1 MPADIEALTPLPEEI
16 ADALP
21 AMIIYIDADRRFGFA
36 NRAYQEWFGRS
47 LDDIRGR
54 PFRDVVGEAA
64 FREVEP
70 YMEAALRGETISFE
84 ATVRNAARVPRRI
97 EGRYVPSRGADGQV
111 VGYYAIISD
120 RTERDQTARLETIL
134 DGISDGFCSFDHR
147 WRLAYCNQAAE
158 RHLGVQRAEALGK
171 TYQEIAPSVVGSP
184 LDAAL
189 QAFGADQARLDIE
202 SEDLAPGK
210 VLAISVFSL
219 EHNFALSFRDVTI
232 RNAAIKRAREQ
243 EQRLQLAMSASG
255 LGDWSWDPVTDVMNL
270 SPRAAEIFGLDAGAV
285 ITRAAMQAMLHA
297 DDRAS
302 IKVLVDQAIAKH
314 ENYEVEYRV
323 QRPDGDWAWVLALGQ
338 ATYDA
343 DGAVT
348 GMVGVLGD
356 ISRSKAGE
364 AALRESEARFR
375 AMAEAAPAPVWV
387 TSATGAMEY
396 VNKAFAD
403 FAGRPREELLGDGW
417 TSLIH
422 PEDLPEV
429 AQRRAVARAKLEP
442 YDFEARF
449 QSGDGKAKIIQASSQ
464 PWFDAAGSFQGYVG
478 LANDLT
484 EIRHAEDALRE
495 SEQRFRL
502 VAEDAPVMLWMSDT
516 QGAYIYLNR
525 MLREFWGAPEN
536 LSEFDWRTRLVADD
550 LAEVEAAVRPA
561 ILRQE
566 PFTVE
571 ARYYRADGEVR
582 GFLTR
587 AKPRFEA
594 DGTFLG
600 MIGVNA
606 DVTEVRRFQAHQQL
620 LINELNHRV
629 KNTLATVQSIAH
641 QTLQSEKLTRDA
653 REQFTDRL
661 LALSAAH
668 NVLTRQSWGGAPML
682 EIVAE
687 AIRPYE
693 DAAEPRVTLQGP
705 AVRLAPNIA
714 LALSM
719 ALHELATNAL
729 KYGAFSTREG
739 RVSLTWSLDA
749 AASQVAIE
757 WREEGGPAVTAPTK
771 LGFGT
776 RLLQQGLATEL
787 GAAAVFDYATTGL
800 VCTFKAPIQSALSPD
815 PIA

>member
-1 MPADIEALTPLPEEI
+1 
-16 ADALP
+16 
-21 AMIIYIDADRRFGFA
+21 
-36 NRAYQEWFGRS
+36 
-47 LDDIRGR
+47 
-54 PFRDVVGEAA
+54 
-64 FREVEP
+64 
-70 YMEAALRGETISFE
+70 
-84 ATVRNAARVPRRI
+84 
-97 EGRYVPSRGADGQV
+97 
-111 VGYYAIISD
+111 
-120 RTERDQTARLETIL
+120 
-134 DGISDGFCSFDHR
+134 
-147 WRLAYCNQAAE
+147 
-158 RHLGVQRAEALGK
+158 
-171 TYQEIAPSVVGSP
+171 
-184 LDAAL
+184 
-189 QAFGADQARLDIE
+189 
-202 SEDLAPGK
+202 
-210 VLAISVFSL
+210 
-219 EHNFALSFRDVTI
+219 
-232 RNAAIKRAREQ
+232 
-243 EQRLQLAMSASG
+243 
-255 LGDWSWDPVTDVMNL
+255 
-270 SPRAAEIFGLDAGAV
+270 
-285 ITRAAMQAMLHA
+285 
-297 DDRAS
+297 
-302 IKVLVDQAIAKH
+302 
-314 ENYEVEYRV
+314 
-323 QRPDGDWAWVLALGQ
+323 
-338 ATYDA
+338 
-343 DGAVT
+343 
-348 GMVGVLGD
+348 
-356 ISRSKAGE
+356 
-364 AALRESEARFR
+364 
-375 AMAEAAPAPVWV
+375 
-387 TSATGAMEY
+387 
-396 VNKAFAD
+396 
-403 FAGRPREELLGDGW
+403 
-417 TSLIH
+417 
-422 PEDLPEV
+422 
-429 AQRRAVARAKLEP
+429 
-442 YDFEARF
+442 
-449 QSGDGKAKIIQASSQ
+449 
-464 PWFDAAGSFQGYVG
+464 
-478 LANDLT
+478 
-484 EIRHAEDALRE
+484 
-495 SEQRFRL
+495 
-502 VAEDAPVMLWMSDT
+502 
-516 QGAYIYLNR
+516 
-525 MLREFWGAPEN
+525 
-536 LSEFDWRTRLVADD
+536 
-550 LAEVEAAVRPA
+550 
-561 ILRQE
+561 
-566 PFTVE
+566 VE

-787 GAAAVFDYATTGL
+787 GAAAVFDYAATGL
-800 VCTFKAPIQSALSPD
+800 VCAFKAPIQSALSPD